1 MDTKNR
7 VKVMITGFAMATVI
21 IGAVFAVM
29 PPVIVMA
36 VSTGDN
42 FNHIGAGLYETVL
55 EGQNVKFNGTGEPN
69 AWSDP
74 SKVKVEK
81 FDKGHWYYYA
91 GPWTDGKAYN
101 IDWGTWLTLRATDGA
116 INTPLSV
123 KNPYIPLKLKVKDK
137 VVTSIAAGTANFWLD
152 VSGINLLPEDRVD
165 LVIIGPDGQIKYD
178 SVNNQIFTN
187 ITVSYLKQTYGNKSA
202 GLNTAGWVI
211 GDYTFQV
218 KTKPEYTCGLDAR
231 SVQKSLK
238 IKKGEISIG
247 ADKTSCI
254 ENETVRLTVKGV
266 PGDSITVSGPG
277 SDVSFMDGVYDT
289 PASDSGKWIDRYY
302 RFSDTIDEDGT
313 RTYAVKFTDTGSY
326 TIRVDVTSGARKGD
340 YDTADISVS
349 EKAVVF
355 DVPATVVIGQKFTI
369 KGHVNAGHF
378 VTIAVEDKVY
388 NKLDHLVID
397 ENGEF
402 SQDIDT
408 AADDIPEFKVPG
420 SVTLKAYIDR
430 PKAYS
435 YPDSIRSGERD
446 DGSTAILL
454 TRGELTAEVSADNIS
469 RGDDFTITGEAKG
482 TKQVDILIIAPKGSS
497 GSIITGSSADR
508 LVITQPDGTPIV
520 ETNIYHA
527 SVSVSET
534 DYTFTKKINVGAEAN
549 NGSYLVIV
557 LSPGSDNRYG
567 KAGYDSIERALG
579 DYTLSGKTQDEVLAI
594 VQDATVGAV
603 GSGDLMW
610 LTYVRV
616 GTPTVTL
623 NPIATVTVGEP
634 LVVTG
639 TSNRGDGHTIIITV
653 KGPGTVELT
662 PQLVRV
668 ENGTFEATF
677 DTTNA
682 VAGIYTVIADDG
694 DGHTD
699 EATVKI
705 LPAITPSSIRLYKK
719 WNFISVPKKLAE
731 GHNTFEQVF
740 GSVDT
745 AGHSIFYYNTTEGW
759 RAVSA
764 SEEVKPLRGY
774 WIYSAEDT
782 IVNLTYD
789 TYPLRT
795 PPTRQLYK
803 GWNAIGFS
811 DTTPAAANSALTSIE
826 RSWAYLI
833 GFDAAKQ
840 GYESVIIN
848 DDETGGSHDE
858 DNLMYPM
865 KGYWIYVTED
875 SELVG
880 ISV

>member
-7 VKVMITGFAMATVI
+7 VKAITGIAMATII

-42 FNHIGAGLYETVL
+42 FNHIGAGLHETVL
-55 EGQNVKFNGTGEPN
+55 VGQNVQFNGTGEPH
-69 AWSDP
+69 AWADP
-74 SKVKVEK
+74 SNVTVEK
-81 FDKGHWYYYA
+81 FDDGHWYHYA
-91 GPWTDGKAYN
+91 GPWTNGKAYN
-101 IDWGTWLTLRATDGA
+101 IDWDPSLTLRATDGT

-123 KNPYIPLKLKVKDK
+123 KELKMPLKLKVKDK
-137 VVTSIAAGTANFWLD
+137 EVTSIAAGTPNFWVD
-152 VSGINLLPEDRVD
+152 VGGINLLPEDRVD

-178 SVNNQIFTN
+178 SVNNQKFTN
-187 ITVSYLKQTYGNKSA
+187 ITVSYLEQTYGNKSV
-202 GLNTAGWVI
+202 GLKTSGWVI

-218 KTKPEYTCGLDAR
+218 KTKSEYACGLDVR

-238 IKKGEISIG
+238 IRRGEIYIE

-254 ENETVRLTVKGV
+254 ESETVKLTVRGV
-266 PGDSITVSGPG
+266 SGDNIIVSGPG
-277 SDVSFMDGVYDT
+277 SDVNFMAGVYDT
-289 PASDSGKWIDRYY
+289 PARDSGKWIDRYY

-326 TIRVDVTSGARKGD
+326 TIRVEVPSGVCKGD
-340 YDTADISVS
+340 YDTADISVC
-349 EKAVVF
+349 EKAVTF
-355 DVPATVVIGQKFTI
+355 DVPATVVIGQKFTV
-369 KGHVNAGHF
+369 KGHANTGHF

-408 AADDIPEFKVPG
+408 AADDLPEFRVPG

-435 YPDSIRSGERD
+435 YPEDIRPGERD

-454 TRGELTAEVSADNIS
+454 TRGELTAEVSAENIS

-497 GSIITGSSADR
+497 GSVITGGQG
-508 LVITQPDGTPIV
+508 LETTQDGTPKEV
-520 ETNIYHA
+520 TNIYYA
-527 SVSVSET
+527 SASVSET
-534 DYTFTKKINVGAEAN
+534 DYTFTKKIRVDDEAN

-557 LSPGSDNRYG
+557 LSPGSDGMYG
-567 KAGYDSIERALG
+567 KVGYTNIKEALG
-579 DYTLSGKTQDEVLAI
+579 AYTLSGKTQDEVLAI

-639 TSNRGDGHTIIITV
+639 TSNHGDGHTIIITV
-653 KGPGTVELT
+653 KGPGTVALT

-668 ENGTFEATF
+668 EHGTFEATF

-699 EATVKI
+699 EATVEI
-705 LPAITPSSIRLYKK
+705 LPAITPTSIRLYKK

-745 AGHSIFYYNTTEGW
+745 AGHSIFCYNTNTTEGW

-840 GYESVIIN
+840 RYESVIIN
-848 DDETGGSHDE
+848 NDETGGSHDE

>member
-7 VKVMITGFAMATVI
+7 VKAITGIAMATII

-42 FNHIGAGLYETVL
+42 FNHIGAGLHETVL
-55 EGQNVKFNGTGEPN
+55 VGQNVQFNGTGEPN

-81 FDKGHWYYYA
+81 FDRGHWYHYA
-91 GPWTDGKAYN
+91 GPWTNGKVYN
-101 IDWGTWLTLRATDGA
+101 IDWGTWLTLRATDGTT
-116 INTPLSV
+116 NTTLSV
-123 KNPYIPLKLKVKDK
+123 KELKMPLKLKVKDK
-137 VVTSIAAGTANFWLD
+137 EVTSIAAGTPNFWVD
-152 VSGINLLPEDRVD
+152 VGGINLLPEDRVD

-178 SVNNQIFTN
+178 SVNNQKFTN
-187 ITVSYLKQTYGNKSA
+187 ITVSYLEQTYGNKSV
-202 GLNTAGWVI
+202 GLKTSGWVI

-218 KTKPEYTCGLDAR
+218 KTKSEYACGLDVR

-238 IKKGEISIG
+238 IRRCEIAIEVY
-247 ADKTSCI
+247 KPSCI
-254 ENETVRLTVKGV
+254 ENETVKLTVRGV
-266 PGDSITVSGPG
+266 PGDSITVSGPS
-277 SDVSFMDGVYDT
+277 SDVRFMDGVYDT

-302 RFSDTIDEDGT
+302 RFSDTIDEDGI
-313 RTYAVKFTDTGSY
+313 RLYAVKFTDTGSY
-326 TIRVDVTSGARKGD
+326 TIRVEVPSGVCKGD
-340 YDTADISVS
+340 YDTADISVC
-349 EKAVVF
+349 EKAVTF
-355 DVPATVVIGQKFTI
+355 DVPATVVIGQKFTV
-369 KGHVNAGHF
+369 KGHANTGHF

-408 AADDIPEFKVPG
+408 AADDLPEFRILG

-435 YPDSIRSGERD
+435 YPEDIRPGERD

-454 TRGELTAEVSADNIS
+454 TRGELTAEVSAENIS

-497 GSIITGSSADR
+497 GSVITGGQG
-508 LVITQPDGTPIV
+508 LETTQDGTPKEV
-520 ETNIYHA
+520 TNIYYA
-527 SVSVSET
+527 SASVSET
-534 DYTFTKKINVGAEAN
+534 DYTFTKKIRVDDEAN

-557 LSPGSDNRYG
+557 LSPGSDGMYG
-567 KAGYDSIERALG
+567 KVGYTNIKEALG
-579 DYTLSGKTQDEVLAI
+579 AYTLSGKTQDEVLAI

-639 TSNRGDGHTIIITV
+639 TSNHGDGHTIIITV
-653 KGPGTVELT
+653 KGPGTVEFT
-662 PQLVRV
+662 TQLVRV
-668 ENGTFEATF
+668 EHGTFEATF

-699 EATVKI
+699 EATVEI
-705 LPAITPSSIRLYKK
+705 LPAITPTSIRLYKK

-745 AGHSIFYYNTTEGW
+745 AGHSIFCYNTNTTEGW

-840 GYESVIIN
+840 RYESVIIN
-848 DDETGGSHDE
+848 NDETGGSHDE